1 MDAIRDYVHWI
12 LDSALGYMKLLQSRE
27 VGWLTVVRK
36 TGKFKREQ
44 QPILKK
50 IKLLLLFNP
59 LTEWVDRT
67 HLFRLL
73 THDQNFYAGTSIRG
87 CWMSYELTT
96 SQRRKKYPPDHTSK
110 SMASSTSS
118 TSI

>member
-1 MDAIRDYVHWI
+1 MDVVRDYVHWI

-50 IKLLLLFNP
+50 LKLLFLFNP
-59 LTEWVDRT
+59 LTEWIDGT
-67 HLFRLL
+67 HLFRRW
-73 THDQNFYAGTSIRG
+73 THEKNFFAGTRITRIRV
-87 CWMSYELTT
+87 
-96 SQRRKKYPPDHTSK
+96 
-110 SMASSTSS
+110 
-118 TSI
+118 